1 MAKKGQASEDRA
13 GLDNADT
20 GRESVDGS
28 ELETGDDDIGAMVA
42 AELGVPVSGGSKRRA
57 APKDTADDV
66 AAEDVEAADDA
77 DDEDGADAAE
87 AAEDEAE
94 PDESGDAD
102 ESESDEED
110 AESKGGL
117 PKWVSERLARQE
129 RKHRE
134 ELERVQREMG
144 ERVRSLESKLAADG
158 GDGKVA
164 DKAGDRSGKDAAGGG
179 DVVAQARSVE
189 DLRAVKSRYEELAD
203 WALENLDGVEDF
215 EYEDPKTG
223 KVTKRDFSAVEVR
236 RILADANRKLRRIP
250 ERAAE
255 LQREAQMAA
264 EAAKHIEVAKSKYP
278 DLFEQGSDAQKLV
291 VRELGPAV
299 IEALKGNP
307 RGALILGE
315 FVDGYRRA
323 NGGASVAAEKR
334 PGKAAE
340 REAEDALDGVM
351 QKSSGARDAGGGG
364 APRTGGG
371 VAAGVGNPGAR
382 RASREALRAQDG
394 SEDAIAAAILS
405 GL

>member
-1 MAKKGQASEDRA
+1 MIKKGQASEDRA

-42 AELGVPVSGGSKRRA
+42 AELGVPASGGSKRRA

-144 ERVRSLESKLAADG
+144 ERVRTLESKLAADG

-215 EYEDPKTG
+215 EYTDPKTG
-223 KVTKRDFSAVEVR
+223 QVTKRDFSAVEVR

-264 EAAKHIEVAKSKYP
+264 EAAKHIEAAKSKYP

-323 NGGASVAAEKR
+323 NGDASVAAEKR

-351 QKSSGARDAGGGG
+351 QKSSGARDAGGAG

>member
-1 MAKKGQASEDRA
+1 MTKKGQASEDRA

-57 APKDTADDV
+57 TPKDTADDV
-66 AAEDVEAADDA
+66 AAEDGDAAEDA
-77 DDEDGADAAE
+77 DDEDGADAAV

-94 PDESGDAD
+94 PAEAGDED
-102 ESESDEED
+102 ESESEGED

-144 ERVRSLESKLAADG
+144 ERVRTLESKLAADG

-223 KVTKRDFSAVEVR
+223 QVTKRDFSAVEVR

-278 DLFEQGSDAQKLV
+278 DLFEQGSEAQKLV

>member
-20 GRESVDGS
+20 GRESVVDGS

-42 AELGVPVSGGSKRRA
+42 AELGVPASGGSKRKA
-57 APKDTADDV
+57 APMDTADDV
-66 AAEDVEAADDA
+66 AEDDAEAADDA
-77 DDEDGADAAE
+77 DGDEEDADAAE
-87 AAEDEAE
+87 AAEDGADPAEAG
-94 PDESGDAD
+94 DEES
-102 ESESDEED
+102 SESDEED
-110 AESKGGL
+110 AAESRGGL

-134 ELERVQREMG
+134 ELERVQREMT

-158 GDGKVA
+158 GDGKGA
-164 DKAGDRSGKDAAGGG
+164 DKAGDRSGKEAGSG
-179 DVVAQARSVE
+179 DVVAQAKTYE
-189 DLRAVKSRYEELAD
+189 DLKAVKSRYEELAD

-215 EYEDPKTG
+215 EYTDPKSG
-223 KVTKRDFSAVEVR
+223 EVTKRDFSAAEVR
-236 RILADANRKLRRIP
+236 RILTDANRKLRSIP

-255 LQREAQMAA
+255 LQREAQLAA
-264 EAAKHIEVAKSKYP
+264 EAAKHIETAKERYP
-278 DLFEQGSDAQKLV
+278 EVFEQGSEAQKIV
-291 VRELGPAV
+291 MRELGPKV

-315 FVDGYRRA
+315 FLDGYRRA
-323 NGGASVAAEKR
+323 NGDK
-334 PGKAAE
+334 KAAGARSGAVD

-351 QKSSGARDAGGGG
+351 QKSIGAKGAGSGG